1 MDRARSL
8 KANVFWQFLTNGL
21 GAVAQLVIV
30 TVLTK
35 LTSKADTGEFTFAWA
50 LCTPVFMFAGLDL
63 RAVQATDTRNEFSF
77 VDQFAIRLLSGLLAG
92 MVSLGVV
99 LAMGWPGTLLWVVA
113 AVAGGKYCELV
124 AETFVG
130 LMQQQER
137 FELVTR
143 STAIRAVV
151 SCTSMCVAIIATRDL
166 VLSVTIWAVCG
177 LLNLALVEI
186 PWGKQFLASV
196 QSVSA
201 STRPSALWHMTIT
214 RHGLDRLL
222 RLGFPLAIR
231 SLLVSLTPSV
241 ARFFV
246 AGYVGIAALGIFG
259 PISQL
264 TMAAI
269 MFSRTLNPAVAPRLA
284 RYLKDGQ
291 FTAYRQL
298 LVRMRLFYAGLGFI
312 SLLTVAIFGRWLL
325 AVWFT
330 PEYANYQTLFL
341 WAMIATA
348 TLFQGGVLDM
358 ALVTLRRVDS
368 LAKTS
373 VLTLGT
379 MCLSGWLLTPRWGL
393 EGAAMSVALSWAVRG
408 VYLQSVLSQ
417 ALREAEHNWSVCQ
430 QALSSTST
438 SGCHQ
443 AA

>member
-21 GAVAQLVIV
+21 GAIAQLVIV
-30 TVLTK
+30 TALTK
-35 LTSKADTGEFTFAWA
+35 LTSKADTGEFTLAWA

-63 RAVQATDTRNEFSF
+63 RAVQATDTHNEFSF

-92 MVSLGVV
+92 VVSLGVV
-99 LAMGWPGTLLWVVA
+99 LVMGWPGTLLWVVA
-113 AVAGGKYCELV
+113 AVSCGKYCELV

-151 SCTSMCVAIIATRDL
+151 SCASMCVAIIATRDL
-166 VLSVTIWAVCG
+166 VLSATIWALCG
-177 LLNLALVEI
+177 LLNLAFVEI

-196 QSVSA
+196 QSA
-201 STRPSALWHMTIT
+201 GLTRPTALWRLSIT
-214 RHGLDRLL
+214 RQGLDRLL

-246 AGYVGIAALGIFG
+246 AGYVGITALGIFG

-284 RYLKDGQ
+284 RYLKEGQ
-291 FTAYRQL
+291 FAAYRQL
-298 LVRMRLFYAGLGFI
+298 LVRIRLFYAGLGI
-312 SLLTVAIFGRWLL
+312 VSLLTVALFGQWLL

-330 PEYANYQTLFL
+330 PEYADYQAVFL
-341 WAMIATA
+341 WAMVATA

-393 EGAAMSVALSWAVRG
+393 EGAAISVALSWAVRG
-408 VYLQSVLSQ
+408 LYLQHVLSH
-417 ALREAEHNWSVCQ
+417 ALRDAEHIWSVTRT
-430 QALSSTST
+430 LSSTST
-438 SGCHQ
+438 PDCNQ